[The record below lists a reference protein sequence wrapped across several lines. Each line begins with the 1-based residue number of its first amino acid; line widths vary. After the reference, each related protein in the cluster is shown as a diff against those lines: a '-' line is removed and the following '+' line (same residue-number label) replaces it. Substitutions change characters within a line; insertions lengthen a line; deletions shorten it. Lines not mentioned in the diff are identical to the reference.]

1 MWHKLLLKLTEQF
14 IRRQMCQR
22 PRRPLSE
29 LKVDTVKRVL
39 LINSTALGDL
49 IFSTPAIRS
58 LKERFPAWELDILV
72 HPGLMALVQHDPQL
86 AHCWTFPGRNWR
98 LLKLARELQSRHYDL
113 VIILHGNDPEV
124 SLLAWL
130 TGSLFIIGSDK
141 SPLSFAYSHSV
152 VSGGP
157 LEHAIERRLNFVR
170 PLGVEADDKRMEIFL
185 PPIVKKEAANI
196 LAKHFGSPPPMLM
209 ALHPGGSE
217 SYKHWPLD
225 NFVTLGKFLRQA
237 YQAQFLMISSKS
249 ERILAQSLA
258 DRISAPALVTGGRFN
273 LLTVAALLSQCHL
286 FVGNDSGPLHLALAL
301 QTPSIG
307 LLGADDPHRIGPY
320 QVDWGACL
328 YKENACPRNPCI
340 TKRCS
345 QLLCLEAIQPEEV
358 IRLIQEWWEPKF
370 LPTLNIGTTH
380 GRKSA

>member
-1 MWHKLLLKLTEQF
+1 MWHKLLVSLTKHF
-14 IRRQMCQR
+14 IRRQMRHR
-22 PRRPLSE
+22 PRCPLSE

-49 IFSTPAIRS
+49 LFSTPAIRG

-72 HPGLMALVQHDPQL
+72 HPGLKILVQHDAHL

-98 LLKLARELQSRHYDL
+98 LLQLARELRARHYDL

-130 TGSLFIIGSDK
+130 TGSPFLIGSDK
-141 SPLSFAYSHSV
+141 SPLSFAYSYRVPS
-152 VSGGP
+152 SGL

-170 PLGVEADDKRMEIFL
+170 PLGVEVEGKQMEIFL
-185 PPIVKKEAANI
+185 PPVVKEEAAHI
-196 LAKHFGSPPPMLM
+196 LTEHFGSPPPMLM
-209 ALHPGGSE
+209 ALHPGGSDL
-217 SYKHWPLD
+217 YKHWPLD
-225 NFVTLGKFLRQA
+225 NFVALGKFLKQT
-237 YQAQFLMISSKS
+237 YQAQFLMISSAS
-249 ERILAQSLA
+249 ERILAQTLA

-307 LLGADDPHRIGPY
+307 LLGADDPQRIGPY
-320 QVDWGACL
+320 QVDWGTCLFKEDACQ
-328 YKENACPRNPCI
+328 RNPCV
-340 TKRCS
+340 TKRCPRKH
-345 QLLCLEAIQPEEV
+345 CLEAIQPEEV
-358 IRLIQEWWEPKF
+358 IRRIQQWWEPQF
-370 LPTLNIGTTH
+370 LPDLKRGAAY
-380 GRKSA
+380 GGKYA